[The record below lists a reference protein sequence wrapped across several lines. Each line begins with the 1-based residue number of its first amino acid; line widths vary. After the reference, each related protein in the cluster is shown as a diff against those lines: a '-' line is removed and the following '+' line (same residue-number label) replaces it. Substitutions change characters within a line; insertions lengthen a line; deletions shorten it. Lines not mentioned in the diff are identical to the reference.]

1 MSALHDRVQRWIT
14 RDPDAS
20 SRAELEAMLSTAD
33 DVALAERFAGRLEFG
48 TAGLRGV
55 VGAGPAMM
63 NRLVISETST
73 GLGHYILEEIPD
85 AANRGVIVA
94 YDGRLDSRQFA
105 RDAACAFAA
114 LGIKVYLTPD
124 VAATPVAAW
133 GVITLGAAAGVVV
146 TASHNPPQYNGYKVY
161 WSNGAQ
167 IIPPH
172 DAGIA
177 AAIDVAADQPLPDMD
192 FQTAVDS
199 GLIVILDASF
209 YQDYIDCLRSSSLFS
224 DRSEKAQAITIA
236 YTAMHGVGAAV
247 AEQLLAESGFTD
259 FHSVASQREPDGNF
273 PTVAFPNPE
282 EPGAMDA
289 VIALA
294 QQNSAELACANDPD
308 ADRLAV
314 AVRTPAGSY
323 EMLSGDMVGVLLGN
337 YLLQKHH
344 EFVPI
349 VCTTIV
355 SSRMLESIARQ
366 ANARFYTTLTGF
378 KWLAN
383 VALVHE
389 DNNHQ
394 FLFAYEEALG
404 YAPGR
409 QVRDKDGLAAL
420 LAFAQMTAELAE
432 QGMSVLD
439 QLEQLYRR
447 HGIYLSGQ
455 RSIALAPDVTP
466 LGESLRERRLQAI
479 AGQAIN
485 YWDDLATGIRTHANG
500 EQDSLDLPASD
511 VLIYALEGG
520 ARVIVRPSG
529 TEPKVKCYYEVIEPI
544 APGEDY
550 PLAMSRARDALATLM
565 DAPLAE

>member
-1 MSALHDRVQRWIT
+1 MSALHDRVAQWIA
-14 RDPDAS
+14 RDPD
-20 SRAELEAMLSTAD
+20 SRTRLELENMVAAGD
-33 DVALAERFAGRLEFG
+33 DAGLATRFAGRLEFG

-63 NRLVISETST
+63 NRVVISETSI
-73 GLGHYILEEIPD
+73 GLGRYILEEIPD
-85 AANRGVIVA
+85 AAQKGVVVA

-105 RDAACAFAA
+105 VDAACAFAA

-124 VAATPVAAW
+124 VTATPIAAW

-161 WSNGAQ
+161 WNNGAQ

-177 AAIDVAADQPLPDMD
+177 AAIDVVAAQPLPTSD
-192 FQTAVDS
+192 FQAAVDG
-199 GLIVILDASF
+199 GLIVMLDSKF
-209 YQDYIDCLRSSSLFS
+209 YQGYIDAIRSSSLFDDS
-224 DRSEKAQAITIA
+224 SGKAASVTIA
-236 YTAMHGVGAAV
+236 YTAMHGVGAQM
-247 AEQLLAESGFTD
+247 AECMLSASGFNS

-294 QQNSAELACANDPD
+294 RAKEADLACANDPD

-314 AVRTPAGSY
+314 AVRTPAGDY
-323 EMLSGDMVGVLLGN
+323 QMLSGDMVGVLLGD
-337 YLLQKHH
+337 YLLAKTHD
-344 EFVPI
+344 FIPI

-355 SSRMLESIARQ
+355 SSRMLERIASD

-383 VALVHE
+383 VALAHE
-389 DNNHQ
+389 DDDHK

-409 QVRDKDGLAAL
+409 QVCDKDGLAAL
-420 LAFAQMTAELAE
+420 LAFAQMTAELAQ
-432 QGMSVLD
+432 QGLAVLD
-439 QLEQLYRR
+439 QLETLYRR

-455 RSIALAPDVTP
+455 RSIALEPGVTP
-466 LGESLRERRLQAI
+466 LGESLRKDRPQAI
-479 AGQAIN
+479 GGHAIA
-485 YWDDLATGIRTHANG
+485 YRDDLATGVRTFANG
-500 EQDSLDLPASD
+500 EQGNLDLPASD
-511 VLIYALEGG
+511 VLIYLLDSD

-529 TEPKVKCYYEVIEPI
+529 TEPKVKCYYEVIEQI
-544 APGEDY
+544 AVGEDY
-550 PLAMSRARDALATLM
+550 QVAMDRARASLNRLM
-565 DAPLAE
+565 NAPLTT